1 MSFSKS
7 FPRVVK
13 GSNYPVW
20 EEVFLSDDEEA
31 EVEGKAW
38 DENVGLMKECIEE
51 AKKILLGMGMEEDHE
66 DIVSIAISL
75 FEKRGSHL
83 VYHKEARCKE
93 KFDEVKD

>member
-13 GSNYPVW
+13 GSNYPIW
-20 EEVFLSDDEEA
+20 EEIFLNDDEEK
-31 EVEGKAW
+31 EVEAKAW
-38 DENVGLMKECIEE
+38 AENVSLMKECIEE
-51 AKKILLGMGMEEDHE
+51 AKKILKDLEESSKNV
-66 DIVSIAISL
+66 VSVAISL